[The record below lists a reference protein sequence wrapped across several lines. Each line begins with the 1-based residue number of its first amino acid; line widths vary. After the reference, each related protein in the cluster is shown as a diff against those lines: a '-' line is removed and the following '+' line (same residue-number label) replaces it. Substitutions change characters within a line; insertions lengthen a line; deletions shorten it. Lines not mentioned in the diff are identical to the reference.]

1 VLRSFHLTDAQP
13 PRRERTSR
21 IMMDSDRQ
29 ELEQKLMQ
37 LLEELRELLAVWANA
52 PSSQERSS
60 LVSFYAARRARL
72 S

>member
-1 VLRSFHLTDAQP
+1 
-13 PRRERTSR
+13 
-21 IMMDSDRQ
+21 MMDSDRQ

-37 LLEELRELLAVWANA
+37 LLEVLRELLAVWANA